1 KKIYRFEKS
10 MLVCKSFALV
20 MRVNFP
26 AAVALWLHFSSS
38 ATVCAP
44 PSALTARSALLRS
57 PPRAAL
63 ILALASPHTPLPSP
77 RRALASN
84 TVENSSHRDPT
95 RGTLSGEPPPT
106 PRTPRN
112 ARSWPRTRATTRRRE
127 NFSRLL
133 PAFER
138 GVSERVSE
146 RASERAHP
154 TVHDFRLSLSD
165 AVYE

>member
-1 KKIYRFEKS
+1 KGGNCWKKIYRFGKS

-44 PSALTARSALLRS
+44 PSALTARSAPLRS
-57 PPRAAL
+57 PERIDRDSA
-63 ILALASPHTPLPSP
+63 
-77 RRALASN
+77 
-84 TVENSSHRDPT
+84 DPT
-95 RGTLSGEPPPT
+95 IARPGT
-106 PRTPRN
+106 
-112 ARSWPRTRATTRRRE
+112 RSP
-127 NFSRLL
+127 
-133 PAFER
+133 
-138 GVSERVSE
+138 
-146 RASERAHP
+146 P